1 MFNRI
6 LIANRGEIAV
16 RIIRACR
23 EMGIETVAIYSTM
36 DKDALHVQMA
46 DEAVCV
52 GPPKGKDSYLNME
65 NIISA
70 TILTGAQ
77 AIHPGFGFL
86 SENSKFAEMCEECNI
101 VFIGPDANMIDLMG
115 NKSKARET
123 MIKAGVPVV
132 PGSEGAVGDL
142 DEALEIAEKI
152 GYPVMIK
159 ASAGGG
165 GKGMRLAY
173 TREEFIK
180 AFNTAKSEAK
190 AAFGDDTMY
199 IEKFVENPRHIEFQI
214 LGDAFGNIVHLGE
227 RDCSIQRRHQ
237 KVIEE
242 APSTAINPELRERMG
257 RGAILAAKSIG
268 YKNAGT
274 IEFLLDKYGNYYFIE
289 MNTRIQV
296 EHPVTEMVTG
306 IDLIKEQIRIAAGLP
321 LSFSQEDVT
330 IRGHAIECRINAENP
345 NKGFMPSPGTVN
357 SLHFPGG
364 FGIRIESALYQG
376 YKIPPT
382 YDSMIAKL
390 IAYGKDREDAI
401 AKMKRALGEFIIEG
415 MDTNI
420 DFLFQILHTEDFE
433 KGNIDTGFIE
443 KHFNL
448 GK

>member
-433 KGNIDTGFIE
+433 KGNIDTSFIE